1 MVEGG
6 DGDEEVEDNT
16 HSRRKRFVEISPDL
30 EENPVRRNFYKHDN
44 TDEIE
49 TKIVPFDRNHEIG
62 KERDDKFLDE
72 DGNGIKDIDE
82 EAELVALVN
91 VNYMF

>member
-1 MVEGG
+1 MFQKKPHRSYG
-6 DGDEEVEDNT
+6 DKSNL
-16 HSRRKRFVEISPDL
+16 SIFPPSPDQ

-82 EAELVALVN
+82 EAELVA
-91 VNYMF
+91 

>member
-6 DGDEEVEDNT
+6 DGDEEMEDSP

-82 EAELVALVN
+82 EAELVA
-91 VNYMF
+91 